1 MAGWIIGLVLAVAA
15 AAVLI
20 IFFFLSRDRSAP
32 SSTVLIQQQ
41 IDFVR
46 REMSEK
52 FSQTLTHMHEQ
63 LTGQSLQMNQQMG
76 QLVQEM
82 HAQLGKMG
90 EQIQNATGQMGLR
103 LDHTAL
109 VVGEVQQ
116 NLGALS
122 KATEKVYEV
131 GKDIASLQ
139 EILKAPKLRGI
150 LGEFFLG
157 ELLTQILPASYF
169 TLQHPF
175 KSGEIV
181 DAMIHLG
188 EGGVP
193 VDSKFPLEN
202 FKRMIESSND
212 EERRGFRKKFSQDV
226 KKHIDQ
232 IAGKYILPDEGTFDF
247 AFMYIPAENVYYETI
262 IKEETRTDE
271 KPLSVYALEKKVIP
285 VSPNSFY
292 AYLQVILLGLKG
304 LHIEQSAKEI
314 LEYLFR
320 LKGDF
325 AKFNEDFEVLGKHL
339 NNAKIKYEESIR
351 KLDRFNEKL
360 EEIEDPLHQISHSI
374 NKIDI

>member
-15 AAVLI
+15 AAVLF
-20 IFFFLSRDRSAP
+20 IFLFLSRTRSVP

-175 KSGEIV
+175 KSGEMV

-212 EERRGFRKKFSQDV
+212 EERKGFRKKFSQDV

-247 AFMYIPAENVYYETI
+247 AFMYIPAENVYYETM
-262 IKEETRTDE
+262 IKEETRTDD

-325 AKFNEDFEVLGKHL
+325 AKFDEDFEVLGKHL
-339 NNAKIKYEESIR
+339 NNAKIKYEESVR

-360 EEIEDPLHQISHSI
+360 EEIEDPLHQISHSVK
-374 NKIDI
+374 KIDM

>member
-1 MAGWIIGLVLAVAA
+1 MAGWIFGLVSAVAA
-15 AAVLI
+15 AAVFI
-20 IFFFLSRDRSAP
+20 IIFFLSRGRTVP
-32 SSTVLIQQQ
+32 STTVLIQQQ

-76 QLVQEM
+76 QLIQEM

-157 ELLTQILPASYF
+157 ELLTQILPTSYF
-169 TLQHPF
+169 TLQYPF

-181 DAMIHLG
+181 DALIHLG
-188 EGGVP
+188 KGGVP

-202 FKRMIESSND
+202 FKRMIESSSE
-212 EERRGFRKKFSQDV
+212 EERRGYRKKFSQDV

-262 IKEETRTDE
+262 IKEETRTED
-271 KPLSVYALEKKVIP
+271 KTLSVYALEKKVIP

-360 EEIEDPLHQISHSI
+360 EEIEDPLHQITHSVK
-374 NKIDI
+374 KIDI

>member
-1 MAGWIIGLVLAVAA
+1 MAGWIIGLILAVAA

-20 IFFFLSRDRSAP
+20 IFFFLSRDRSVP

-169 TLQHPF
+169 TLQYPF
-175 KSGEIV
+175 KSGEMV
-181 DAMIHLG
+181 DALIHLG

-193 VDSKFPLEN
+193 VDAKFPLEN

-212 EERRGFRKKFSQDV
+212 EERKGFRKKFSQDV

-262 IKEETRTDE
+262 IKEETRTDD

-360 EEIEDPLHQISHSI
+360 EEIEDPLHQISHSVK
-374 NKIDI
+374 KIDI

>member
-1 MAGWIIGLVLAVAA
+1 MAGWVIGLVIAVAA

-20 IFFFLSRDRSAP
+20 IFFFLSRYRSAP

-175 KSGEIV
+175 KSGEMV

-212 EERRGFRKKFSQDV
+212 EERKGFRKKFSQDV

-247 AFMYIPAENVYYETI
+247 AFMYIPAENVYYETM
-262 IKEETRTDE
+262 IKEETRTDD

-339 NNAKIKYEESIR
+339 NNAKIKYEESVR

-360 EEIEDPLHQISHSI
+360 EEIEDPLHQISHSVK
-374 NKIDI
+374 KIDM